1 MKTLNFRPEQ
11 GSDVSD
17 RLECREEKNE
27 KNSYYTVQRDC
38 ALYGSLTGK
47 NDPLFDQGTR
57 TTFYAETAAGHEPD
71 ISAENYFSGEDYDLS
86 KFTFSMS
93 GCNWEEKGI
102 YQIPVFYDG
111 KETNCVI
118 SLEVT
123 GPAGDVPETKEGLNE
138 DTRITN

>member
-1 MKTLNFRPEQ
+1 MKKIHITLF
-11 GSDVSD
+11 SAIV
-17 RLECREEKNE
+17 L
-27 KNSYYTVQRDC
+27 VIIAA

-47 NDPLFDQGTR
+47 NDPQFDQGTR

>member
-1 MKTLNFRPEQ
+1 MKKIHITLF
-11 GSDVSD
+11 SAIV
-17 RLECREEKNE
+17 L
-27 KNSYYTVQRDC
+27 VIIAA

-57 TTFYAETAAGHEPD
+57 TTFYAETIAGHEPD

-93 GCNWEEKGI
+93 GCN
-102 YQIPVFYDG
+102 
-111 KETNCVI
+111 CVI

>member
-27 KNSYYTVQRDC
+27 KNSYYTVPRDC
-38 ALYGSLTGK
+38 AGDYCGGII
-47 NDPLFDQGTR
+47 LFDQGTR
-57 TTFYAETAAGHEPD
+57 TTFYAETIAGHEPD

>member
-1 MKTLNFRPEQ
+1 
-11 GSDVSD
+11 
-17 RLECREEKNE
+17 
-27 KNSYYTVQRDC
+27 
-38 ALYGSLTGK
+38 
-47 NDPLFDQGTR
+47 
-57 TTFYAETAAGHEPD
+57 
-71 ISAENYFSGEDYDLS
+71 
-86 KFTFSMS
+86 MS

-123 GPAGDVPETKEGLNE
+123 GPTGDVPETKEGLNE